1 MLECH
6 VHISAHEL
14 KTSAGLLAEQK
25 IAATSVTPDAEEKK
39 RKTKRHDDDDDEDDD
54 EEEMEEVIINGI
66 DYSKYIRPSGKLS
79 IPDRVW
85 YSSKTTSESTIE
97 TLTWI
102 LTGDKMGCV
111 EKDDGDVS
119 DDDDKGDNKDRV
131 IKALKARLAV
141 LEGESKDEKGSNTGA
156 LIRGAR

>member
-1 MLECH
+1 M
-6 VHISAHEL
+6 
-14 KTSAGLLAEQK
+14 
-25 IAATSVTPDAEEKK
+25 
-39 RKTKRHDDDDDEDDD
+39 
-54 EEEMEEVIINGI
+54 
-66 DYSKYIRPSGKLS
+66 
-79 IPDRVW
+79 
-85 YSSKTTSESTIE
+85 
-97 TLTWI
+97 TWI
-102 LTGDKMGCV
+102 LTGDKMRCV

>member
-1 MLECH
+1 M
-6 VHISAHEL
+6 
-14 KTSAGLLAEQK
+14 
-25 IAATSVTPDAEEKK
+25 
-39 RKTKRHDDDDDEDDD
+39 R
-54 EEEMEEVIINGI
+54 
-66 DYSKYIRPSGKLS
+66 
-79 IPDRVW
+79 
-85 YSSKTTSESTIE
+85 
-97 TLTWI
+97 
-102 LTGDKMGCV
+102 CV